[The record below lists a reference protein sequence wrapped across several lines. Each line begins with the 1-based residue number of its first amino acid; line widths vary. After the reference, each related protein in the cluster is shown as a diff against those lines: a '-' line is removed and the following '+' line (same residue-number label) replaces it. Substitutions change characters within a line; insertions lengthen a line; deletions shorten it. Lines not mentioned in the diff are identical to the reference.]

1 MAETYTDPGQAGAI
15 PNGYDTEYLG
25 DQPPAAPVIPKNIIR
40 LMEWAKADNIAA
52 QLKEDVL
59 CKLGQQ
65 AHEQYKIDDTSRN
78 DWAVSARRALDL
90 IGGKKETKNFPFENA
105 SNVKVPLL
113 LSAVNQFA
121 SRCYPALIKD
131 KMLVKV
137 TLEGK
142 DADGQ
147 KLARGQR
154 IEQHMS
160 YQLLHQMPEWEEDT
174 DVLTHQLPAVGCAFR
189 QTYWGKD
196 RYRNRARS
204 ELVSALNLVVNN
216 TVASLEDAPQITKIF
231 TRYPHQISEN
241 VRKKLWIEQDLG
253 SQEAS
258 IPEDAKQG
266 TSANDPN
273 APHTFLEC
281 YCYYDLDGDGAEE
294 PWIVTVHDATQRVV
308 RVAPGYGPDGIEA
321 DDDGQVVCIKRDEYF
336 TKYTFWP
343 DPKGGFYGRG
353 LGHAL
358 EDLSETINTS
368 LNQMLDAGTLQ
379 NAGGGF
385 IGSGLNTKKS
395 TYRFSPGVYH
405 VVNTPGSTIRDAIV
419 NMEHPGAS
427 ATLFQL
433 LGMLMEMAKQL
444 SGNQDV
450 LTGDVQTNMQ
460 PTTLMALIEQGLQQ
474 FTAIYLRIYRALG
487 REFQLLRRL
496 NAQYLSDEEYN
507 KYLDPSQPASAQQD
521 YAEGDMDLYPVANP
535 NIVTHMQRAARNQ
548 FLMEIS
554 KDPELGR
561 FIKKPVVL
569 MRILKDA
576 QIEEIDEVI
585 EPNPQPSPAE
595 EAQMAKLQAEA
606 EEAKAQV
613 GLLKA
618 KIIELEAKDEHLQ
631 AKAAHMN
638 AMAARDRI
646 AGAKDMM
653 TAEDTALNSSIKEAL
668 ASRLPDI
675 DDVEQITIQ
684 GIGSIKEQ
692 DKTATGAGGVAK
704 AA

>member
-1 MAETYTDPGQAGAI
+1 MLDQYADPGMMPAGD
-15 PNGYDTEYLG
+15 GYDAVYLG
-25 DQPPAAPVIPKNIIR
+25 DQAMQPVAMPANIIR
-40 LMEWAKADNIAA
+40 LMEWAKAENIAS

-59 CKLGQQ
+59 LKLGQQ
-65 AHEQYKIDDTSRN
+65 AHEQYKIDDSSRAE
-78 DWAVSARRALDL
+78 WAKTARRALDL
-90 IGGKKETKNFPFENA
+90 ISGKKADKNFPFDNA

-131 KMLVKV
+131 KNIVK
-137 TLEGK
+137 TTIEGK

-147 KLARGQR
+147 KLARAQR

-231 TRYPHQISEN
+231 TRYPHQIAEN

-253 SQEAS
+253 RQEAGQ
-258 IPEDAKQG
+258 PEDSKEG

-281 YCYYDLDGDGAEE
+281 YCYYDLDDDGADEA
-294 PWIVTVHDATQRVV
+294 WIVTVHDATQRVV
-308 RVAPGYGPDGIEA
+308 RVAPGYSQDGIEA
-321 DDDGQVVCIKRDEYF
+321 DPDGTIVCIKRDDYF
-336 TKYTFWP
+336 TKFTFWP

-358 EDLSETINTS
+358 DDLSETINTS

-385 IGSGLNTKKS
+385 IGSGLNTKKT
-395 TYRFSPGVYH
+395 TYRFSPGMYH
-405 VVNTPGSTIRDAIV
+405 VVNTPGSVIRDAIV

-427 ATLFQL
+427 PVLFQL
-433 LGMLMEMAKQL
+433 LGMLMEMAKQV

-474 FTAIYLRIYRALG
+474 FTAVYMRIYRALG

-507 KYLDPSQPASAQQD
+507 RYLDPAQPASAQQD

-585 EPNPQPSPAE
+585 EENPKPSPAE
-595 EAQMAKLQAEA
+595 EAQMAKLTADAEKAQAE
-606 EEAKAQV
+606 V
-613 GLLKA
+613 TFLKA
-618 KIIELEAKDEHLQ
+618 RIIELEAKDEAMQ
-631 AKAAHMN
+631 AKT
-638 AMAARDRI
+638 ARERI

-653 TAEDTALNSSIKEAL
+653 DAEHKALDTSIKEAL
-668 ASRLPDI
+668 ASRMGDI

-684 GIGSIKEQ
+684 GVGAIKEQ

-704 AA
+704 AAA

>member
-1 MAETYTDPGQAGAI
+1 MYEEQYIGDASGAM
-15 PNGYDTEYLG
+15 PSGYDMEYMG
-25 DQPPAAPVIPKNIIR
+25 EQPIPAAPVVPKNIIR
-40 LMEWAKADNIAA
+40 LAEWAKADNIAG
-52 QLKEDVL
+52 QLKDDVL
-59 CKLGQQ
+59 LKLGQQ
-65 AHEQYKIDDTSRN
+65 AHEQYKIDDASRA
-78 DWAVSARRALDL
+78 DWAVTARRALDM
-90 IGGKKETKNFPFENA
+90 IAGKKEAKNFPFENA

-131 KMLVKV
+131 KNIVK
-137 TLEGK
+137 TTIEGK

-147 KLARGQR
+147 KLARAQR

-241 VRKKLWIEQDLG
+241 TRKKLWIEQDLDKL
-253 SQEAS
+253 EATS
-258 IPEDAKQG
+258 PDAGKPE
-266 TSANDPN
+266 TSANDKN

-281 YCYYDLDGDGAEE
+281 YCYYDLDEDGAEE
-294 PWIVTVHDATQRVV
+294 PWIVTVHDATQKVV
-308 RVAPGYGPDGIEA
+308 RVAPGYNVVGIEA
-321 DDDGQVVCIKRDEYF
+321 DDDGTVVCIKRDEYF
-336 TKYTFWP
+336 TKFTFWP

-358 EDLSETINTS
+358 EDLSETINSS

-385 IGSGLNTKKS
+385 IGSGLNTTKKP
-395 TYRFSPGVYH
+395 TYRFAPGVYH
-405 VVNTPGSTIRDAIV
+405 VVNAPGSTVRDAIV

-427 ATLFQL
+427 ATLFKL
-433 LGMLMEMAKQL
+433 LGMLMEMAKQI

-474 FTAIYLRIYRALG
+474 FTAIYMRIYRALG

-496 NAQYLSDEEYN
+496 NAQYLTDGDYN
-507 KYLDPSQPASAQQD
+507 RYLDGAQPASAQED
-521 YAEGDMDLYPVANP
+521 YGLEGDMDLYPVANP

-569 MRILKDA
+569 MRILRDA

-585 EPNPQPSPAE
+585 EQNPQPSPAE
-595 EAQMAKLQAEA
+595 EAQMKKFAAEA
-606 EEAKAQV
+606 ENAEAERD
-613 GLLKA
+613 LTRA
-618 KIIELEAKDEHLQ
+618 KIIELEAKDEKMQ
-631 AKAAHMN
+631 AET
-638 AMAARDRI
+638 ARNRI
-646 AGAKDMM
+646 SGAKEMM
-653 TAEDTALNSSIKEAL
+653 EAEGTALDVSVKEAL
-668 ASRLPDI
+668 AARIGDI

-692 DKTATGAGGVAK
+692 DKTPPKAPAK

>member
-1 MAETYTDPGQAGAI
+1 MIDQYADPAEMMEAPKM
-15 PNGYDTEYLG
+15 PGYDAEYLG
-25 DQPPAAPVIPKNIIR
+25 DQPMGAAPTPANIIR
-40 LMEWAKADNIAA
+40 LLEWAEADNIAF
-52 QLKEDVL
+52 QLKDDVL
-59 CKLGQQ
+59 VKLGQQ
-65 AHEQYKIDDTSRN
+65 AHEQYKIDDESRA
-78 DWAVSARRALDL
+78 DWAKTARRALDL
-90 IGGKKETKNFPFENA
+90 ISGKKEAKNFPFENA

-121 SRCYPALIKD
+121 SRCYPALIKNKD
-131 KMLVKV
+131 IVK
-137 TLEGK
+137 TTIEGK

-147 KLARGQR
+147 KLARSQR

-231 TRYPHQISEN
+231 TRYPHQIAEN
-241 VRKKLWIEQDLG
+241 VRKKLWLDQDLKHA
-253 SQEAS
+253 EAAT
-258 IPEDAKQG
+258 PEDSKSGEA
-266 TSANDPN
+266 ANNPN
-273 APHTFLEC
+273 APHTFCEC
-281 YCYYDLDGDGAEE
+281 YCYYDLDGDDAEE
-294 PWIVTVHDATQRVV
+294 PWIVTVHEATQKVV
-308 RVAPGYGPDGIEA
+308 RVAPGYGADGIEA
-321 DDDGQVVCIKRDEYF
+321 GEDGTVVCIKRDDYF

-343 DPKGGFYGRG
+343 DAKGGFYGRG

-368 LNQMLDAGTLQ
+368 LNQMLDSGTLQ

-395 TYRFSPGVYH
+395 TYRFAPGVYH

-427 ATLFQL
+427 PTLFQL
-433 LGMLMEMAKQL
+433 LGLLMEMAKQV

-450 LTGDVQTNMQ
+450 LSGDVQTNMQ

-474 FTAIYLRIYRALG
+474 FTAIYMRIYRALG

-496 NAQYLSDEEYN
+496 NAKYLSDEEYN
-507 KYLDPSQPASAQQD
+507 RYLDPTQPASAQED
-521 YAEGDMDLYPVANP
+521 YGEGDMDLYPVANP

-548 FLMEIS
+548 FLMEMS

-561 FIKKPVVL
+561 FIKKPIVL
-569 MRILKDA
+569 MRVLKDA

-585 EPNPQPSPAE
+585 EENPQPSPAE
-595 EAQMAKLQAEA
+595 EAQMAKLQAES
-606 EEAKAQV
+606 ELAQMKV
-613 GLLKA
+613 KELQA
-618 KIIELEAKDEHLQ
+618 KIIDLEAKHEEMQ
-631 AKAAHMN
+631 ANAAKQRIDGGKAMMEAEDIALN
-638 AMAARDRI
+638 TSIREAMAARL
-646 AGAKDMM
+646 G
-653 TAEDTALNSSIKEAL
+653 
-668 ASRLPDI
+668 DI
-675 DDVEQITIQ
+675 EDVEQITIQ
-684 GIGSIKEQ
+684 GVGSIKEQ
-692 DKTATGAGGVAK
+692 DKTTTGAGGAAQK
-704 AA
+704 AAA